1 MRPNIQSQTDTT
13 FLIIISISFA
23 LLLIVT
29 VAMIYFVIK
38 YDKKKHPKP
47 ENIHG
52 NTLLEVLWTLIPTI
66 LVLFIF
72 FNSFSAFKNMRN
84 VPPDA
89 MQITVT
95 GQMWKWTFD
104 YQNGKKT
111 DTLYVPIGKP
121 IKMLI
126 KSIDVNHSFYLPH
139 FRVKEDA
146 IPGRTNYLWFQPNEL
161 GDFTITCAEYCGLN
175 HAYMY
180 SKVVVMPEKE
190 FNDWYI
196 KPQDSDS
203 TKKDSTQVIRNDTLK
218 K

>member
-38 YDKKKHPKP
+38 YDRKKHPKP

-196 KPQDSDS
+196 KPQESDS
-203 TKKDSTQVIRNDTLK
+203 TKKDSTPVIRTDTLK